1 MRKLIISAL
10 LLLPAAAYSQ
20 GLSKTDLE
28 AMPGLGEPKGEAVQR
43 PDARKIMSELS
54 AALRLSS
61 KQEDRI
67 GAAVRKKTAEFEK
80 LMREYDKNA
89 AEEKK
94 WRFKMNENRYEMLKI
109 NKDMPDLVR
118 EFLDDEQREAYDAML
133 ESANKP
139 AAEAVEAAVPQKAA
153 KKKVLVK
160 RKKGAAAVAPAS
172 EEDAGQVMVD
182 KEAPRPPAKKKRVL
196 KKRPAPAPAPEP
208 EPESG
213 PASPGEPEAEAPIED
228 YGEEAGSYP

>member
-1 MRKLIISAL
+1 MMKMIISAL
-10 LLLPAAAYSQ
+10 LLLPAAAYCQ

-28 AMPGLGEPKGEAVQR
+28 AMPGLGEPRGEAVQR

-54 AALRLSS
+54 SALRLSS

-80 LMREYDKNA
+80 LMKDYDRNA

-94 WRFKMNENRYEMLKI
+94 WRFKMNENRYAMVKI

-133 ESANKP
+133 EAANKP
-139 AAEAVEAAVPQKAA
+139 AAEAEEAAAA
-153 KKKVLVK
+153 PKPARKKVLVR
-160 RKKGAAAVAPAS
+160 RKKGAAAVAPAG
-172 EEDAGQVMVD
+172 EEEAGQVMVD
-182 KEAPRPPAKKKRVL
+182 KEAPRPGMKKKRVL
-196 KKRPAPAPAPEP
+196 KKKAAPAPAPAPAPEP
-208 EPESG
+208 
-213 PASPGEPEAEAPIED
+213 PAEPEAEEPIED
-228 YGEEAGSYP
+228 YAEEAGSYP

>member
-20 GLSKTDLE
+20 GLSKTGLE
-28 AMPGLGEPKGEAVQR
+28 AMPGLGEPRGEAVQR

-54 AALRLSS
+54 TALRLSS

-67 GAAVRKKTAEFEK
+67 GAAVRKKTAEFER
-80 LMREYDKNA
+80 LMKEYDKNA

-94 WRFKMNENRYEMLKI
+94 WRLKMNENRYSMLKI

-133 ESANKP
+133 EAANKP
-139 AAEAVEAAVPQKAA
+139 AAQAAEAPAPAR
-153 KKKVLVK
+153 KKVLVK
-160 RKKGAAAVAPAS
+160 RKKGAAGAAPAG

-182 KEAPRPPAKKKRVL
+182 KDAQRPAPQKKRVL
-196 KKRPAPAPAPEP
+196 KKKAAPAPVRAPAPEP
-208 EPESG
+208 EDE
-213 PASPGEPEAEAPIED
+213 EPVED
-228 YGEEAGSYP
+228 YGEDAGSYP

>member
-1 MRKLIISAL
+1 MRKIIISAL

-28 AMPGLGEPKGEAVQR
+28 AMPGLGEPRGEAVQR

-67 GAAVRKKTAEFEK
+67 GAAVRKKTVEFEK
-80 LMREYDKNA
+80 LMKEYDRNA

-94 WRFKMNENRYEMLKI
+94 WRFKMNENRYAMLKI

-133 ESANKP
+133 EAANKP
-139 AAEAVEAAVPQKAA
+139 AAEAAAPAA
-153 KKKVLVK
+153 APKPARKKVLVK
-160 RKKGAAAVAPAS
+160 RKKGAAAVVPAS
-172 EEDAGQVMVD
+172 EEEAGQVMVD
-182 KEAPRPPAKKKRVL
+182 RETARPAMKKKRVL
-196 KKRPAPAPAPEP
+196 KKKAAPAPAPEP
-208 EPESG
+208 
-213 PASPGEPEAEAPIED
+213 PAEPEAEEPMED
-228 YGEEAGSYP
+228 YGDEAGSYP

>member
-28 AMPGLGEPKGEAVQR
+28 AAPGLGEPRGEAVQR
-43 PDARKIMSELS
+43 PDSRKIMSELS
-54 AALRLSS
+54 SALRLSS

-80 LMREYDKNA
+80 LMKEYERNA

-94 WRFKMNENRYEMLKI
+94 WRFKMNENRYAMLKI
-109 NKDMPDLVR
+109 NKEMPDLVR

-133 ESANKP
+133 EASNKP
-139 AAEAVEAAVPQKAA
+139 AAEAAEAPKPAR
-153 KKKVLVK
+153 KKVLVK
-160 RKKGAAAVAPAS
+160 RKKGAAAVAPAG
-172 EEDAGQVMVD
+172 EEEAGQVMVD
-182 KEAPRPPAKKKRVL
+182 KEAPRPGLKKKRVL
-196 KKRPAPAPAPEP
+196 KKKAAAAPAPEPAPAPETQ
-208 EPESG
+208 
-213 PASPGEPEAEAPIED
+213 AEPEAEEPVED

>member
-1 MRKLIISAL
+1 MRKIIVSAL

-28 AMPGLGEPKGEAVQR
+28 AMPGLNEPRGEAVQR

-80 LMREYDKNA
+80 LMKEYDRNS

-94 WRFKMNENRYEMLKI
+94 WRFKMNENRYSMLKI

-133 ESANKP
+133 EAANKP
-139 AAEAVEAAVPQKAA
+139 AAEAAAPPKPAR
-153 KKKVLVK
+153 KKVLVK
-160 RKKGAAAVAPAS
+160 RKKGAAAVVPAA
-172 EEDAGQVMVD
+172 EEDGGRVMVD
-182 KEAPRPPAKKKRVL
+182 KESPRPGAKRKRVL
-196 KKRPAPAPAPEP
+196 KKKAAPAPAPAPEP
-208 EPESG
+208 EAEESM
-213 PASPGEPEAEAPIED
+213 ED
-228 YGEEAGSYP
+228 YMEDAGSYP

>member
-1 MRKLIISAL
+1 MRKIIISAL

-28 AMPGLGEPKGEAVQR
+28 AMPGLGEPRGEAVQR

-54 AALRLSS
+54 SALRLSS

-80 LMREYDKNA
+80 LMKDYDRNA

-94 WRFKMNENRYEMLKI
+94 WRFKMNENRYAMVKI

-118 EFLDDEQREAYDAML
+118 EFLDD
-133 ESANKP
+133 
-139 AAEAVEAAVPQKAA
+139 
-153 KKKVLVK
+153 
-160 RKKGAAAVAPAS
+160 
-172 EEDAGQVMVD
+172 GQVFEYGTSGVAGD
-182 KEAPRPPAKKKRVL
+182 T
-196 KKRPAPAPAPEP
+196 
-208 EPESG
+208 ESL
-213 PASPGEPEAEAPIED
+213 SIYAETWRMWA
-228 YGEEAGSYP
+228 

>member
-10 LLLPAAAYSQ
+10 LLLPAAAYCQ

-28 AMPGLGEPKGEAVQR
+28 AMPGLGAPRGEAVQR

-54 AALRLSS
+54 SALRLSS

-80 LMREYDKNA
+80 LMKEYDKNA

-94 WRFKMNENRYEMLKI
+94 WRFKMNENRYAMLKI

-118 EFLDDEQREAYDAML
+118 EFLDDEQREAYDDML
-133 ESANKP
+133 EAAKKP
-139 AAEAVEAAVPQKAA
+139 AAEAGEADAA
-153 KKKVLVK
+153 PKPARKKVLVK
-160 RKKGAAAVAPAS
+160 RKKGAAAAPAA
-172 EEDAGQVMVD
+172 EEEAGQVMVD
-182 KEAPRPPAKKKRVL
+182 KETARPGLKKKPAP
-196 KKRPAPAPAPEP
+196 KKKAAPAPAPVRAPKAQP
-208 EPESG
+208 EPED
-213 PASPGEPEAEAPIED
+213 EEPIED
-228 YGEEAGSYP
+228 YGDEAGSYP

>member
-10 LLLPAAAYSQ
+10 LLLPAAAYTQ

-80 LMREYDKNA
+80 LMREYDKNS

-94 WRFKMNENRYEMLKI
+94 WRFRMNENRYEMLKI

-133 ESANKP
+133 EAANKPAP
-139 AAEAVEAAVPQKAA
+139 AAEAVEAAAA
-153 KKKVLVK
+153 PKPARKKVLVR
-160 RKKGAAAVAPAS
+160 RKKGAAAVVPAA
-172 EEDAGQVMVD
+172 EEEAGQVMVD
-182 KEAPRPPAKKKRVL
+182 KEAPRPGAKKRRVL
-196 KKRPAPAPAPEP
+196 KKKAAPVPAPAPAPEP
-208 EPESG
+208 
-213 PASPGEPEAEAPIED
+213 PAEPEAEEPIED
-228 YGEEAGSYP
+228 YGDEAGSYP

>member
-28 AMPGLGEPKGEAVQR
+28 AMPGPGEPRGEAVQR
-43 PDARKIMSELS
+43 PDARKIMSEIS

-80 LMREYDKNA
+80 LMKEYDRNA

-94 WRFKMNENRYEMLKI
+94 WRFRMNENRYSMLKI

-133 ESANKP
+133 EASKKP
-139 AAEAVEAAVPQKAA
+139 AAEAVEAAEAA
-153 KKKVLVK
+153 EAPKPARKKVLVR
-160 RKKGAAAVAPAS
+160 RKKGAAAAAPAA
-172 EEDAGQVMVD
+172 EDEAGQVMVD
-182 KEAPRPPAKKKRVL
+182 KEAPRPGMKKKRVL
-196 KKRPAPAPAPEP
+196 KKKAAAAPAPAPAPEP
-208 EPESG
+208 
-213 PASPGEPEAEAPIED
+213 AAEPEAGEPAED
-228 YGEEAGSYP
+228 YGEDVGTYP